1 MALSGQAK
9 TDYQRMYVQL
19 RRNGSAKA
27 AKPVTCSFCGEAGTA
42 DRLLV
47 GDRTAAICEECI
59 TLAVARI
66 ADARRDADTGPARQ
80 WARGFGPAPWFTS
93 GLNRLASEC

>member
-1 MALSGQAK
+1 L
-9 TDYQRMYVQL
+9 
-19 RRNGSAKA
+19 
-27 AKPVTCSFCGEAGTA
+27 TCSFCGESGSA

-66 ADARRDADTGPARQ
+66 AEARRPDTGPAT
-80 WARGFGPAPWFTS
+80 A
-93 GLNRLASEC
+93 